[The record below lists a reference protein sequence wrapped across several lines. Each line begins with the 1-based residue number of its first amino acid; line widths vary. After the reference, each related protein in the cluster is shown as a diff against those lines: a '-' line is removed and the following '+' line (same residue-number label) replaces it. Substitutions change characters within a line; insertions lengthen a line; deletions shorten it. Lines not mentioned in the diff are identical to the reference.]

1 MTRLTLNRFARSLWP
16 VRRCCGRAA
25 SSPAC
30 RTRSRARRG
39 RRCQRRLCKRR
50 KPRAGYEPAILAG
63 GCFWGVQGV
72 FEHVRGVKQAVSG
85 YAGGSRET
93 ATYETVSSGQTD
105 HAEVVRVSDFDPAV
119 IRYDELLQIFFSVA
133 HDPTQVNRQG
143 PDTGPQYRSAIF
155 PSDAEQ
161 VRVGEAYIA
170 QLEAAKVYSQPIA
183 TRVERDATFYP
194 AEDYHQD
201 FMALHPRHLYIVAN
215 DAPKTARSAA
225 VLPRA
230 RDLRA
235 GPRRPT
241 AELSLARPT
250 RAYRKASHE
259 PQEGLVRPDFETSL
273 TG

>member
-16 VRRCCGRAA
+16 SALAA
-25 SSPAC
+25 AAGIGLLAGLQNYGVAQEAS
-30 RTRSRARRG
+30 
-39 RRCQRRLCKRR
+39 RRL
-50 KPRAGYEPAILAG
+50 PEAALQATEPVGGLRTATLAG

-105 HAEVVRVSDFDPAV
+105 HTEAVRISYDPAV

-133 HDPTQVNRQG
+133 LDPTQVNRQG

-161 VRVGEAYIA
+161 ARVAEAYIA

-183 TRVERDATFYP
+183 TRIERDAAFYP
-194 AEDYHQD
+194 AEGYHQD
-201 FMALHPRHLYIVAN
+201 FMVLHPRHLYIVAN
-215 DAPKTARSAA
+215 DAPK
-225 VLPRA
+225 
-230 RDLRA
+230 LRA
-235 GPRRPT
+235 LQRFFPERVV
-241 AELSLARPT
+241 S
-250 RAYRKASHE
+250 E
-259 PQEGLVRPDFETSL
+259 PVLVRRSPS
-273 TG
+273 